1 MRAVGDDPGRTRL
14 HPVALVL
21 LAAVMTVGG
30 CAAIPTSGPVS
41 EVPDDRSMGQS
52 TVRYSPAPPADG
64 ASPGEVVRG
73 YLDAMLAYPASA
85 RTAASFLTPE
95 AAESWE
101 RQDGVT
107 VYRDAKVAS
116 QPEGAPGAVKRV
128 GVDAME
134 TGRLDAEG
142 RYAEG
147 RGVRS
152 TDFTVVRSDGQWRI
166 SDPQPGLMVTAKF
179 FADYYRPFNLY
190 YFDRPA
196 RRVVPQLVHLL
207 VDDRLAAAL
216 VTALARGGDDDL
228 DQTRTFVPAIDDLRA
243 TVPVEDG
250 VADVGFTAGVNDEA
264 DAGRLSA
271 QIIWTLRQ
279 VPGVETARISV
290 GAGPIQPN
298 GSALQPISS
307 WQEFGASEAT
317 GNVYALQDDRVV
329 EVDRADV
336 TAIDGPWGEST
347 DGAVGAAVSEDRVAL
362 VDADRSSVRIARRT
376 GDVELTIDGEDLGDP
391 VVDADGD
398 FWLVDRPGGVTRV
411 RSVTPGPFSRVQD
424 VEAPDLAEL
433 DVKSFEISADASR
446 YVVTAGTGESTTVRV
461 GRIARNDDGVV
472 TGLSAPSR
480 LDAAVRSK
488 QSAVWSD
495 ASRVSYLAGGE
506 SGAQVKTVLIDG
518 SSASENVP
526 GGRAMLS
533 DVDANRLVVSSGP
546 DQASYLTDRLGRL
559 WYLTG
564 AGSWNRVDDEFSYR
578 SLSLTR

>member
-1 MRAVGDDPGRTRL
+1 MTAARRTRP
-14 HPVALVL
+14 HPMVMVL
-21 LAAVMTVGG
+21 LAVVMTAGG

-41 EVPDDRSMGQS
+41 EVPDDRGMGQS
-52 TVRYSPAPPADG
+52 TVRYSPAPPVDG

-73 YLDAMLAYPASA
+73 YLDAMLAYPPST
-85 RTAASFLTPE
+85 RTAAAFLTPD

-101 RQDGVT
+101 RQSGVT

-116 QPEGAPGAVKRV
+116 QPEGVAAEQRMRV

-134 TGRLDAEG
+134 TGRLDLEG
-142 RYAEG
+142 RYDEG

-152 TDFTVVRSDGQWRI
+152 TGYTLERSDGQWRI

-196 RRVVPQLVHLL
+196 RRLVPQLVHLL

-216 VTALARGGDDDL
+216 VTALARGGDDEL
-228 DQTRTFVPAIDDLRA
+228 EQTRTFVPQIDDLRA
-243 TVPVEDG
+243 TVPVDDG
-250 VADVGFTAGVNDEA
+250 VADIGFTSEVADEA

-279 VPGVETARISV
+279 VPGVEAARISA
-290 GAGPIQPN
+290 GIGPIQPS
-298 GSALQPISS
+298 GSARQPISS
-307 WQEFGASEAT
+307 WQEFGASEASGT
-317 GNVYALQDDRVV
+317 VYALQGDRVV
-329 EVDRADV
+329 EIDQADV
-336 TAIDGPWGEST
+336 TAIDGPWGEGT

-362 VDADRSSVRIARRT
+362 VDSSRSTVRIAQRT
-376 GDVELTIDGEDLGDP
+376 GDVELTIDGEDLIDP
-391 VVDADGD
+391 IVDADGD

-411 RSVTPGPFSRVQD
+411 RSVTPGPFSRVRE
-424 VEAPDLAEL
+424 VEAPELADLQ
-433 DVKSFEISADASR
+433 VRSFEVSADASR
-446 YVVTAGTGESTTVRV
+446 YVVTAGVGESTTVRV
-461 GRIARNDDGVV
+461 GRIERGEDDAV
-472 TGLSAPSR
+472 TRLSAPSR

-495 ASRVSYLAGGE
+495 ASRVSYLASGG
-506 SGAQVKTVLIDG
+506 SGVQVKTVLIDG
-518 SSASENVP
+518 SSASANLP

-533 DVDANRLVVSSGP
+533 DVGANRLVVSSGP
-546 DQASYLTDRLGRL
+546 DQSSYITDRSGQL

-564 AGSWNRVDDEFSYR
+564 SGSWNQVDDEFSYR
-578 SLSLTR
+578 SLNLAR

>member
-1 MRAVGDDPGRTRL
+1 MRAPRGSLL
-14 HPVALVL
+14 HPMALVL

-41 EVPDDRSMGQS
+41 QVPEDSSMGQS
-52 TVRYSPAPPADG
+52 TVRYSPAPPVDG

-73 YLDAMLAYPASA
+73 YLDAMLAYPAST
-85 RTAASFLTPE
+85 RTAAAFLTPE
-95 AAESWE
+95 AADAWD
-101 RQDGVT
+101 RQSGVT

-116 QPEGAPGAVKRV
+116 QPEGVAASEGTRV

-152 TDFTVVRSDGQWRI
+152 TGYTLVRSDGQWRI

-196 RRVVPQLVHLL
+196 RRLVPQLVHLL

-216 VTALARGGDDDL
+216 VTALARGGDGERG
-228 DQTRTFVPAIDDLRA
+228 QTRTFVPDIDELRA

-250 VADVGFTAGVNDEA
+250 VADVGFTADVDDES

-271 QIIWTLRQ
+271 QVIWTLRQ
-279 VPGVETARISV
+279 VPGVESARISA
-290 GAGPIQPN
+290 GAGLIQPN
-298 GSALQPISS
+298 GTALQPLSS
-307 WQEFGASEAT
+307 WQEFGVSEAT
-317 GNVYALQDDRVV
+317 GTVHALQDDRVV
-329 EVDRADV
+329 EVDRDDV
-336 TAIDGPWGEST
+336 TAIDGPWGEGT
-347 DGAVGAAVSEDRVAL
+347 DGAAGVAVSEDRVAL
-362 VDADRSSVRIARRT
+362 VDASRSSVRIAQRT
-376 GDVELTIDGEDLGDP
+376 GDVELTIDGEDLIDP

-411 RSVTPGPFSRVQD
+411 RSVTPGPFSQVREV
-424 VEAPDLAEL
+424 VAPELADL
-433 DVKSFEISADASR
+433 DVQSFEVSADVSR
-446 YVVTAGTGESTTVRV
+446 YVVTAGSGESTTVRV
-461 GRIARNDDGVV
+461 GRIARGPNG
-472 TGLSAPSR
+472 GASRLSAPSR

-495 ASRVSYLAGGE
+495 ASRVSYLASGGT
-506 SGAQVKTVLIDG
+506 GVQVKTVLIDG
-518 SSASENVP
+518 SSASANVP

-533 DVDANRLVVSSGP
+533 DVAATRLVVSSGP
-546 DQASYLTDRLGRL
+546 DQSSYITDRRGRL

-564 AGSWNRVDDEFSYR
+564 SGSWNRVEDGFSYR
-578 SLSLTR
+578 SLTLSR

>member
-1 MRAVGDDPGRTRL
+1 MKAARRKVL
-14 HPVALVL
+14 HPVVLVL
-21 LAAVMTVGG
+21 LAAVMTAAG

-52 TVRYSPAPPADG
+52 TVRYSPALPVDG

-73 YLDAMLAYPASA
+73 YLDAMLAYPAST
-85 RTAASFLTPE
+85 RTAAAFLTPD

-101 RQDGVT
+101 RQEGVT

-116 QPEGAPGAVKRV
+116 QPEGTASAADKRV

-142 RYAEG
+142 RYVEG

-152 TDFTVVRSDGQWRI
+152 TGYTVVRSDGQWRI

-216 VTALARGGDDDL
+216 VTALARGGDDEL
-228 DQTRTFVPAIDDLRA
+228 EQTRTFVPAIDDLRA

-250 VADVGFTAGVNDEA
+250 VADVGFTAGVSDVA

-279 VPGVETARISV
+279 VPGVESARISV

-307 WQEFGASEAT
+307 WQEFGPPEAT

-336 TAIDGPWGEST
+336 TALDGPWGEST

-362 VDADRSSVRIARRT
+362 VSPDRSSVRIARRT
-376 GDVELTIDGEDLGDP
+376 GEVELTIDGEDLGNP
-391 VVDADGD
+391 VVDADGE
-398 FWLVDRPGGVTRV
+398 FWIVDRPGGVTRV
-411 RSVTPGPFSRVQD
+411 RSVTPGPFSRVRD
-424 VEAPDLAEL
+424 VKAPDLTDL

-446 YVVTAGTGESTTVRV
+446 YVVTTGSGESTAVSV

-472 TGLSAPSR
+472 TGLAARSR
-480 LDAAVRSK
+480 LDAAVRFK

-506 SGAQVKTVLIDG
+506 SAGAQVKTVLIDG
-518 SSASENVP
+518 SSASQNVP

-546 DQASYLTDRLGRL
+546 DQSSYLTDRLGHL

-564 AGSWNRVDDEFSYR
+564 SGSWNRVDDEFSYR